1 MCTAIYGVSK
11 LFLYATGRIYVK
23 TNTIHFK
30 MRNMTLTTMMV
41 IYNTKLGC
49 EFVSAALSL
58 TVFYTKKIIYDD
70 NIDNYS

>member
-1 MCTAIYGVSK
+1 
-11 LFLYATGRIYVK
+11 
-23 TNTIHFK
+23 
-30 MRNMTLTTMMV
+30 MTLTTMMV

-70 NIDNYS
+70 NIDNYLRMLASRLCHFLV